1 MGMESPFFM
10 TKLECPICGTVNEFE
25 NIKMGAYIESG
36 RETDFAP
43 RDIIWANPDYQPTSP
58 LLYFMATCS
67 HCFYTHEFNKEFKE
81 WKNDNTFKMY
91 RLKNLREKHL
101 KKLAEPN
108 SSIRTLGSA
117 IDSKNYP
124 FQSAVIKLLLGIYD
138 ELLMERPSA
147 LDLGRYYLRI
157 AWLYRENEEGMSGVH
172 QAEKMSLANW
182 GRIVHGLIATG
193 QDLKEKLDKLKN
205 VVEIQFKVK
214 SSDQEQNLKRES
226 IKNNYLKVMKELSL
240 LSSGLEQKS
249 DELLSIYARSEKLAF
264 EQSDKSFSLAE
275 GFRSFPTFETF
286 LSSLRKEWSE
296 IPTNEYEA
304 IKLSLKYYKQ
314 SFEQSRDISPGN
326 QQIQATYLIGEL
338 SRRVGDYE
346 EARKYFNVAI
356 RAGQDFVNKN
366 REDVNKI
373 ALARK
378 VLELAFEQGK
388 LNLAEAQS

>member
-1 MGMESPFFM
+1 MESPLFM
-10 TKLECPICGTVNEFE
+10 TKLECPICGSVNEIE
-25 NIKMGAYIESG
+25 NIKVGAYVEGG

-43 RDIIWANPDYQPTSP
+43 RDIIWANPDYQTTNP

-91 RLKNLREKHL
+91 RLKGLREKHL
-101 KKLAEPN
+101 KKLAEPD
-108 SSIRTLGSA
+108 SLIRTMGSA
-117 IDSKNYP
+117 IDAKHYP
-124 FQSAVIKLLLGIYD
+124 FQSAIIKFLLGIYD
-138 ELLMERPSA
+138 ELFLERPSA

-157 AWLYRENEEGMSGVH
+157 AWLFRENQKGMTTVH

-182 GRIVHGLIATG
+182 GKTVRGLVAAG
-193 QDLKEKLDKLKN
+193 QDLKSRLDKLKS
-205 VVEIQFKVK
+205 VVDAQFKMK
-214 SSDQEQNLKRES
+214 SSDEEQNTKREAMR
-226 IKNNYLKVMKELSL
+226 NDYLKIMEELNSL
-240 LSSGLEQKS
+240 VSHLDRKS
-249 DELLSIYARSEKLAF
+249 DELLSVYARSEKLVF
-264 EQSDKSFSLAE
+264 DQGDKSFKLAE
-275 GFRSFPTFETF
+275 GFKSFPSFEAF
-286 LSSLRKEWSE
+286 FSSLLKEWRE

-314 SFEQSRDISPGN
+314 SFEQNRDINPGN
-326 QQIQATYLIGEL
+326 QQIQATYIISEL

-356 RAGQDFVNKN
+356 RVGQEFINKN
-366 REDVNKI
+366 RDDVNKT

-378 VLELAFEQGK
+378 ILELALEQGK